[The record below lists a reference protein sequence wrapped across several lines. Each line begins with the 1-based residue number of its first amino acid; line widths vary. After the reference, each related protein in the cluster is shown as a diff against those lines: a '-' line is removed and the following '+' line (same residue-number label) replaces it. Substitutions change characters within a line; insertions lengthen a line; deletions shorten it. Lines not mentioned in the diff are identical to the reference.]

1 MTRAVGEML
10 DLTEPREK
18 EMTDAE
24 ALKRERFN
32 EWMAVRATEKKLTR
46 I

>member
-24 ALKRERFN
+24 TLKRERFN
-32 EWMAVRATEKKLTR
+32 EWMTVRATEKKLTR

>member
-24 ALKRERFN
+24 ALK
-32 EWMAVRATEKKLTR
+32 EKGSMNG
-46 I
+46 